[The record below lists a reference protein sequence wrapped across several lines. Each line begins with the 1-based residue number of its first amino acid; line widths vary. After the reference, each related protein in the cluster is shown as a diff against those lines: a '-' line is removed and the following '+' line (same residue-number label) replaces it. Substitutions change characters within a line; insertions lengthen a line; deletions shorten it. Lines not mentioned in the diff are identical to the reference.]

1 MPGAP
6 SARHSAVR
14 AASVRPGPNI
24 GLTGLPRAA
33 SCASRAKAS
42 LSPAGH
48 GLVQIVLLA
57 EIVLA
62 LKTRDPTFGRED
74 IGYKIGDILTEAELM
89 QCAERALAQVE
100 AGVLTTAALGEP
112 IPLNLQ

>member
-1 MPGAP
+1 M
-6 SARHSAVR
+6 RDLKDQDL
-14 AASVRPGPNI
+14 
-24 GLTGLPRAA
+24 GLLETLDIISEWDGETLWKGVDT
-33 SCASRAKAS
+33 C
-42 LSPAGH
+42 H